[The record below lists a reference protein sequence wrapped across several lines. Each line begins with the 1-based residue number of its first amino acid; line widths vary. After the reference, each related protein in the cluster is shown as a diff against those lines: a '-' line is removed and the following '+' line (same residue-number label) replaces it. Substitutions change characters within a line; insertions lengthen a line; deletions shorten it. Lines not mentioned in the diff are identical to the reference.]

1 MGQAE
6 PGQQGLAHQLLKGLP
21 QAMGRQV
28 AEQADAGVG
37 VLAMGARR
45 VGWRPLAIVGAHLVG
60 GIHLVGELQR
70 QAPGAVGGE
79 LGHGDAVE
87 GGAFEPGGVL
97 AHLVIGLEAALD
109 HGVGPKRCRKSLAD
123 RANLEQGLL
132 AHGGSAL
139 PVCHPVV
146 EVVGL
151 AIFQHGHR
159 HARDPVL
166 LEHGPDAGIHQ
177 GAQGI
182 ALGVRSGLSQ
192 AGPQQGARRQ
202 QCHPHLLL
210 HGHSILSV
218 AWDRRTSDELW
229 GQHNGPRCA
238 GCEVA

>member
-1 MGQAE
+1 
-6 PGQQGLAHQLLKGLP
+6 
-21 QAMGRQV
+21 
-28 AEQADAGVG
+28 
-37 VLAMGARR
+37 MGARR

-70 QAPGAVGGE
+70 QAPGAIGRK

-87 GGAFEPGGVL
+87 GGTFEPGCVL
-97 AHLVIGLEAALD
+97 AHPVIELEAALD
-109 HGVGPKRCRKSLAD
+109 HGVGTKRCRKGLAD

-132 AHGGSAL
+132 ADTGPAL
-139 PVCHPVV
+139 PVRHPVV

-151 AIFQHGHR
+151 AILQHGHR

-182 ALGVRSGLSQ
+182 ALGGRRGLRQ
-192 AGPQQGARRQ
+192 TGPEQRARRQ

-210 HGHSILSV
+210 HGYFILSV
-218 AWDRRTSDELW
+218 VWDRRTSDELW